1 MVDLYHSVTRSINK
15 QHCCDFKG
23 QSIIHS
29 NYRFKTGRACV
40 KSDCC
45 IHVTEWKKIDS
56 HNWARECPPWQ
67 LVRRWLGESYPLFS
81 PTPTHQHPPTRQC
94 HTTTQTVNTDPMSE
108 NRSDRMCL
116 NKECNWSWLKNL
128 CEVKNTEDHLWSEMM
143 QDGENRITLNVGG
156 IRFETC
162 GCLSL

>member
-29 NYRFKTGRACV
+29 SYRFKTGRACV

-45 IHVTEWKKIDS
+45 IHVTEWKD
-56 HNWARECPPWQ
+56 WLPQ
-67 LVRRWLGESYPLFS
+67 LSERVSTLTAGEEVAGGELS
-81 PTPTHQHPPTRQC
+81 PVFPNTNSPTRQC

-108 NRSDRMCL
+108 NRSDRMGI